1 MSLNERQ
8 KKFCEHYAACLNAT
22 KAAVKAG
29 YSEKTARS
37 IGQRLLTIVD
47 IQNYIA
53 TLTQQAKN
61 ERIATINDVLAYLSN
76 TMRNEDEITRE
87 RTKAAQ
93 CLSSLLLGTSRAS
106 DDDVLS
112 ITFEIKDLTGG
123 EKLED

>member
-1 MSLNERQ
+1 MLFR
-8 KKFCEHYAACLNAT
+8 
-22 KAAVKAG
+22 
-29 YSEKTARS
+29 SEKTARS

-112 ITFEIKDLTGG
+112 ITFEVKDLTGG